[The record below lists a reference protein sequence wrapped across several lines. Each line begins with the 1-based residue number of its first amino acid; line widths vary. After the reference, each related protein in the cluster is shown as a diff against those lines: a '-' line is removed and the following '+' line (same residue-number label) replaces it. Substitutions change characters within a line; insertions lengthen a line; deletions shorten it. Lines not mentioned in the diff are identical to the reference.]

1 MLFSSL
7 ITFYSISTGLI
18 GNLTKVTV
26 GTYSDGFDCG
36 ADPGVKIK
44 IQKPDRAYCSVPLP
58 SFSRGDT
65 FDVTNL
71 GSCRPVDF
79 DVGLDSINFWI
90 NSTEKACVKSLILLF
105 STVQGQVTFMATSAS
120 RRFDYSTT
128 AKHIYSVKNQ
138 SRKFKKKYLKKSKRC
153 TVFPHIVSALE

>member
-1 MLFSSL
+1 MIFSSL
-7 ITFYSISTGLI
+7 IIFYSPSTGLI
-18 GNLTKVTV
+18 GKLTKVTV
-26 GTYSDGFDCG
+26 GTDNGKFLCG

-58 SFSRGDT
+58 AFSGGDT

-90 NSTEKACVKSLILLF
+90 NSTEKACVSSLTLRF
-105 STVQGQVTFMATSAS
+105 STAQGPKSI
-120 RRFDYSTT
+120 R
-128 AKHIYSVKNQ
+128 KSV
-138 SRKFKKKYLKKSKRC
+138 FKSWGGCYFLSFVAFLRI
-153 TVFPHIVSALE
+153 F

>member
-1 MLFSSL
+1 MIFSSL
-7 ITFYSISTGLI
+7 IIFYSPSTGLI
-18 GNLTKVTV
+18 GKLTKVTV
-26 GTYSDGFDCG
+26 GTDNGKFLCG

-58 SFSRGDT
+58 AFSGGDT

-90 NSTEKACVKSLILLF
+90 NSTEKACVNSLTLLF

-120 RRFDYSTT
+120 SWFDYSTT
-128 AKHIYSVKNQ
+128 AEYIFSVKNQ
-138 SRKFKKKYLKKSKRC
+138 PRKFRKN
-153 TVFPHIVSALE
+153 I